1 MTGYPEGE
9 LLGQSA
15 QMLYFSQEEYDR
27 VGREKYARMAE
38 EGTGSIETR
47 WRKKDGGAIDILLS
61 STPLDPANHS
71 LGVIFTALDITR
83 RKESERASSAGEE
96 RYRQLIERSFT
107 AVIVHKNEKIVLA
120 NDAACRVAG
129 VQSRDELIG
138 QPVISFVH
146 PDCRRLVIGRMKKML
161 AKPGTAMPLVR
172 QTFCRKSGEPVE
184 VEVMATSFPD
194 KGTPAIQV
202 IFREITDRARQE
214 TLLKES
220 EERYRTLAE
229 SAADMIYITDCT
241 GNIVYANTL
250 CARMYGCAPADLVGR
265 KQTDLFLPEI
275 AHRHLANIRKVVT
288 KKEPIEHVE
297 DVITPVGKFRIDIKL
312 SPIFSPDGTV
322 VSVVGIARDVT
333 ARQGQDP
340 GGK

>member
-1 MTGYPEGE
+1 
-9 LLGQSA
+9 
-15 QMLYFSQEEYDR
+15 
-27 VGREKYARMAE
+27 
-38 EGTGSIETR
+38 
-47 WRKKDGGAIDILLS
+47 
-61 STPLDPANHS
+61 
-71 LGVIFTALDITR
+71 
-83 RKESERASSAGEE
+83 
-96 RYRQLIERSFT
+96 
-107 AVIVHKNEKIVLA
+107 
-120 NDAACRVAG
+120 
-129 VQSRDELIG
+129 
-138 QPVISFVH
+138 
-146 PDCRRLVIGRMKKML
+146 
-161 AKPGTAMPLVR
+161 
-172 QTFCRKSGEPVE
+172 
-184 VEVMATSFPD
+184 
-194 KGTPAIQV
+194 
-202 IFREITDRARQE
+202 
-214 TLLKES
+214 
-220 EERYRTLAE
+220 
-229 SAADMIYITDCT
+229 MIYITDCT